1 MKIKLLILRVCSFLV
16 SIAPL
21 AIIFILRGDTYLQKP
36 YDAVKLTIGGVL
48 IVIFLIMKVTGKLK
62 MPRRI
67 VLFFIVFIMSY
78 LLKNIMDDIIL
89 ISGMA
94 LAGEFVDYVAFQ
106 YPIKKLKER
115 ITIGKTADATAE
127 KIEQVMK
134 KYVGGRV

>member
-1 MKIKLLILRVCSFLV
+1 MKIKLKILQICSFLV

-21 AIIFILRGDTYLQKP
+21 AIVFALRWGTYTKESSDTI
-36 YDAVKLTIGGVL
+36 KLTIGSVI
-48 IVIFLIMKVTGKLK
+48 IVIFLIMKVAGKLK

-106 YPIKKLKER
+106 YPIKKLKEK

>member
-21 AIIFILRGDTYLQKP
+21 AIVFALRWGTYTKEPSDTI
-36 YDAVKLTIGGVL
+36 KLTIGSVI
-48 IVIFLIMKVTGKLK
+48 IVIFLIMKVAGKLK

-67 VLFFIVFIMSY
+67 VTFGIVFVMSY

-106 YPIKKLKER
+106 YPIKKLKEK
-115 ITIGKTADATAE
+115 ITIEKTADATAE